1 MSRQMASRT
10 LTQEEEAMLV
20 AASSSEG
27 KISVMVDSS
36 SWPAAEWKRPRYFAG
51 YTHRAIVGPDNG
63 MARFITFRS
72 TFTPTQQTHGRAF
85 GFCYGAY
92 ETRGEARNAAEIHG
106 LPVFDARATKGG
118 PHGR

>member
-1 MSRQMASRT
+1 MSRQQATRP
-10 LTQEEEAMLV
+10 LTHEEEAMLL

-27 KISVMVDSS
+27 RIAIMADSC
-36 SWPAAEWKRPRYFAG
+36 SWPAAEWTRPRYFAG
-51 YTHRAIVGPDNG
+51 FTNRAIVGPDNG
-63 MARFITFRS
+63 KARFITFRS
-72 TFTPTQQTHGRAF
+72 TFTPTQQTHGGAF

-106 LPVFDARATKGG
+106 LPVYDARATKGG